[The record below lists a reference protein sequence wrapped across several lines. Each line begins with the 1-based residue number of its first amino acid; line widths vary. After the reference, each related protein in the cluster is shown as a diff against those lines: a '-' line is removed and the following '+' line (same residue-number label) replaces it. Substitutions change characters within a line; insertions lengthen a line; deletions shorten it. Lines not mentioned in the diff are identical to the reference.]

1 MFSKTKIEASMKDI
15 CAKIQEADAIVIGAG
30 AGLSTAAGYEY
41 AGERFNRYF
50 SDFEEKYGIHDM
62 YSGGFYPY
70 DTLEEYWAWW
80 SRQVYYNRYVDHL
93 DLYQKLFQLVKD
105 KDYFVLTTNVDHCF
119 QKANFDKQRLFY
131 TQGDYGLFQ
140 CSSPC
145 HQETYDNEELI
156 KKKVEP
162 AIRYAEVLLIYA
174 EALNELEDGSSYDI
188 PSWDGSTSYS
198 VKRDID
204 EMKKGIRQVRRRAG
218 VPDYTTPE
226 YQDREVFRKKLKR
239 ERQIELMA
247 EGQRYFDLRRWKD
260 AEVEESKKNYGCNFY
275 MSDTEEQREQF
286 YTPIEIADL
295 PTAFSRKLYF
305 WPISHDELKRNK
317 RLTQNP
323 GWTYND

>member
-1 MFSKTKIEASMKDI
+1 MRYTLARPHDNFWSNNNPRVTWKSDAEDLKSASIKNYIPDT
-15 CAKIQEADAIVIGAG
+15 G
-30 AGLSTAAGYEY
+30 TGYHNQKW
-41 AGERFNRYF
+41 ASER
-50 SDFEEKYGIHDM
+50 
-62 YSGGFYPY
+62 
-70 DTLEEYWAWW
+70 A
-80 SRQVYYNRYVDHL
+80 
-93 DLYQKLFQLVKD
+93 VKD
-105 KDYFVLTTNVDHCF
+105 KFEGYDY
-119 QKANFDKQRLFY
+119 
-131 TQGDYGLFQ
+131 
-140 CSSPC
+140 P
-145 HQETYDNEELI
+145 I
-156 KKKVEP
+156 
-162 AIRYAEVLLIYA
+162 IRYAEVLLIYA

-198 VKRDID
+198 VKRDVD

-218 VPDYTTPE
+218 VPDYTMPE
-226 YQDREVFRKKLKR
+226 YQDRDVFRKKLKR

-275 MSDTEEQREQF
+275 MSDVEEQREQF

>member
-1 MFSKTKIEASMKDI
+1 MIFGEEFENRDPRMFQTVRCPGYARIGKTHDVNRLYEAMQISATGYMPIKY
-15 CAKIQEADAIVIGAG
+15 IQ
-30 AGLSTAAGYEY
+30 
-41 AGERFNRYF
+41 
-50 SDFEEKYGIHDM
+50 
-62 YSGGFYPY
+62 SG
-70 DTLEEYWAWW
+70 
-80 SRQVYYNRYVDHL
+80 
-93 DLYQKLFQLVKD
+93 
-105 KDYFVLTTNVDHCF
+105 DY
-119 QKANFDKQRLFY
+119 DKQ
-131 TQGDYGLFQ
+131 T
-140 CSSPC
+140 S
-145 HQETYDNEELI
+145 NENDIILY
-156 KKKVEP
+156 
-162 AIRYAEVLLIYA
+162 RYAEVLLIYA

-198 VKRDID
+198 VKRDVD

-218 VPDYTTPE
+218 VPDYTMPE
-226 YQDREVFRKKLKR
+226 YQDRDVFRKKLKR

-275 MSDTEEQREQF
+275 MSDVEEQREQF